1 MYILVSIISS
11 IVFVG
16 LLVAALSGAAL
27 IVKDKQ
33 EAWEKRNSPK

>member
-11 IVFVG
+11 ILFVG
-16 LLVAALSGAAL
+16 LFGAAFIGAAL

-33 EAWEKRNSPK
+33 EAWEERNSPK

>member
-1 MYILVSIISS
+1 MSILVSIISS
-11 IVFVG
+11 ILFLG
-16 LLVAALSGAAL
+16 LLGLALHGAVL